1 MAKKTEVERFG
12 LPDLF
17 ELWNRPGFGMSGRL
31 GRLVDE
37 PQLKVEEYRE
47 DGTLVIKAD
56 LPGIDPDKD
65 VEMTVTDGVLH
76 LRAER
81 REEKETSERDYRRT
95 EIRYGAFSRTLPL
108 PPGAV
113 ESDVKASYKDGVL
126 EVRVPVKPELTAP
139 KAIPITRA

>member
-1 MAKKTEVERFG
+1 MTKKAEVERFG

-17 ELWNRPGFGMSGRL
+17 ELWNRPNFGFAGRL
-31 GRLVDE
+31 NRLMEE
-37 PQLKVEEYRE
+37 PELKVEEYRE
-47 DGTLVIKAD
+47 DGTLVIRAD

-65 VEMTVTDGVLH
+65 VQMTVTDGVLH

-81 REEKETSERDYRRT
+81 REEKETSDRDYRRT

-113 ESDVKASYKDGVL
+113 DDDVKASYKDGVL
-126 EVRVPVKPELTAP
+126 EVRVPVKAELTAP
-139 KAIPITRA
+139 KSIPIARG